1 MVGRLAPQIGRL
13 LAGKHKPTY
22 LPHVDCGDY
31 VVVVN
36 ARAAVLT
43 GNKMRDKLYK
53 WHTGWMGGLKSLTA
67 RQLHERAPERLL
79 EHAVKGML
87 PPNTLRS
94 ERMRRLKIFPD
105 GEHTHERQ
113 VSQSKAYAYS
123 FIASHVPRK
132 WEPKAKAVS
141 GTLVKNYALEAAAEA
156 AAGGPEGGASAAL
169 SDASRS
175 LSAEAEA
182 AIAAESAEVMAA
194 DLARLEAAFVKVAAD
209 EKAAA
214 AAAAGAGRR

>member
-1 MVGRLAPQIGRL
+1 M

-87 PPNTLRS
+87 PPNTLRA

-105 GEHTHERQ
+105 GDHAHERQ
-113 VSQSKAYAYS
+113 VSQSKAYAHG
-123 FIASHVPRK
+123 FMAAHVPRK
-132 WEPKAKAVS
+132 WEPKEKARS
-141 GTLVKNYALEAAAEA
+141 GTLVKDFTFKSAAADGSGGGAAASAGVSGADAAAAEA
-156 AAGGPEGGASAAL
+156 PI
-169 SDASRS
+169 DAK
-175 LSAEAEA
+175 AAEA
-182 AIAAESAEVMAA
+182 AIAAEAAEVMAA
-194 DLARLEAAFVKVAAD
+194 DTARLESLL
-209 EKAAA
+209 KAS
-214 AAAAGAGRR
+214 AAGADKSRRGGGDALR